1 MSDEDNLMPR
11 IVVDKKAKEYVE
23 TDEEEAIEEVNEV
36 EEIKEEIELPRIV
49 KDLPVSRKK
58 KDIFQGVDEEEDK
71 QEIEKPK
78 PVRKPRKP
86 PSKQQLE
93 HLAKIRVSAQMA
105 KKAKQLERQQAIKE
119 GKPISNVKP
128 QKVKYIESKIT
139 DEDVDRLIDRYKTRR
154 KAKKDAQKADDH
166 ARKIVQSHYT
176 PIEQPQPYKSFSDFF

>member
-1 MSDEDNLMPR
+1 MPR
-11 IVVDKKAKEYVE
+11 VV
-23 TDEEEAIEEVNEV
+23 
-36 EEIKEEIELPRIV
+36 R
-49 KDLPVSRKK
+49 DLPVSRKK